1 MLHIPL
7 LYMTWMAFGILNFY
21 VWLLNDDFRCG
32 SFFFIITKSSASFN
46 PVYQMSTD
54 NLWDTFMI
62 HSCIKNGSSSRMKGP
77 HQANFCLTNKSVE
90 DASWGKTIRD
100 DLCKAIKQ
108 YASNTGDISKTIV
121 LNSISRTMGSGISE
135 MTPSRGFCV
144 EWVASLVGLVFTAT
158 G

>member
-1 MLHIPL
+1 MIVSKFI
-7 LYMTWMAFGILNFY
+7 ARNK
-21 VWLLNDDFRCG
+21 ND
-32 SFFFIITKSSASFN
+32 
-46 PVYQMSTD
+46 
-54 NLWDTFMI
+54 
-62 HSCIKNGSSSRMKGP
+62 SSSRMK
-77 HQANFCLTNKSVE
+77 ALTKLNFCLTNKSVE
-90 DASWGKTIRD
+90 DASSLGKKIRD
-100 DLCKAIKQ
+100 NLCKAIKQ